1 MAVSVDL
8 LNKKQVTDEI
18 SSSKVNG
25 RSLEEFILIK
35 GAGKN
40 TIKLLPRNIQKMV
53 EDYIGRKTS
62 VDIFLRK
69 K

>member
-8 LNKKQVTDEI
+8 LNKKQATDEI

-25 RSLEEFILIK
+25 KSLEEFILLK

-40 TIKLLPRNIQKMV
+40 TIKFLPRNIQKMV
-53 EDYIGRKTS
+53 DDYIGRKTN
-62 VDIFLRK
+62 VDILLRK